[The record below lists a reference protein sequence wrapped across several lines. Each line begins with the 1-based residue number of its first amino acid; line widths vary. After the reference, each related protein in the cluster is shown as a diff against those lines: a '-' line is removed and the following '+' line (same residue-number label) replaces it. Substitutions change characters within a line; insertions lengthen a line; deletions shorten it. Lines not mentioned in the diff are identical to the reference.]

1 MFQAYGLYS
10 HILVNRLRSV
20 LLLAAFVVLLHVLLF
35 SFLMI
40 FEALSGGSLG
50 QIVSAAAGDFAGAW
64 PVAALAAVIWFA
76 IAWMGHQALIR
87 LATGARSVTR
97 AEAPALYN
105 GLENLCISRGIAMPS
120 LQIIETPALNA
131 FASGLRE
138 GQYSIAVTRGLLDT
152 LAPPELEAVLAHE
165 LTHIRNKDAQ
175 MMVIAI
181 IFAGVFAFFG
191 DLLLRGWDFPYG
203 WSPTRRPGLGSGS
216 STGGSGMSW
225 PASSGSGGSR
235 SSGGKSDRDSGIAG
249 ALIAIAIAIVI
260 ILISWGVST
269 LIRLALSRSREY
281 LADAGAAELTKNPDA
296 MISALRKIEGHA
308 TFDVPSR
315 MEAFFIENPV
325 TERVF
330 GVFSTHPSV
339 EDRVTVLKKFAGGLD
354 LAAVQPS

>member
-1 MFQAYGLYS
+1 
-10 HILVNRLRSV
+10 
-20 LLLAAFVVLLHVLLF
+20 
-35 SFLMI
+35 
-40 FEALSGGSLG
+40 
-50 QIVSAAAGDFAGAW
+50 
-64 PVAALAAVIWFA
+64 
-76 IAWMGHQALIR
+76 
-87 LATGARSVTR
+87 
-97 AEAPALYN
+97 
-105 GLENLCISRGIAMPS
+105 
-120 LQIIETPALNA
+120 
-131 FASGLRE
+131 
-138 GQYSIAVTRGLLDT
+138 
-152 LAPPELEAVLAHE
+152 
-165 LTHIRNKDAQ
+165 
-175 MMVIAI
+175 
-181 IFAGVFAFFG
+181 
-191 DLLLRGWDFPYG
+191 
-203 WSPTRRPGLGSGS
+203 
-216 STGGSGMSW
+216 MSW